1 MTLKKTENLIRYS
14 IQEIRKFVCRIFEKT
29 IKISNETFQQSSLWR
44 RKHQYFSQLAHR
56 KKKLSLIRNCSAKIF
71 VRLFQ
76 NSAYKQNQKREA
88 LSVLF

>member
-29 IKISNETFQQSSLWR
+29 IKISNQTFLQSSLWR

-56 KKKLSLIRNCSAKIF
+56 KKAII
-71 VRLFQ
+71 
-76 NSAYKQNQKREA
+76 NSQ
-88 LSVLF
+88 L